1 MTITVHMQAYNHAC
15 HLLVSCGTVVDCCF
29 WKPCVRLFPIRPQPK
44 LKKMINE
51 HSFFR
56 CMFQALWFSLT
67 NAGVVV
73 VVFFFRCINEQKIRE
88 IGGLNSFEVVLLFVH
103 FIGVFHFKQ
112 LFYQPKSILQGFGER
127 CKVFLFQENCSC
139 LSTQLQH
146 IHVLLNRRA
155 SKYRSRVH
163 FLL

>member
-15 HLLVSCGTVVDCCF
+15 HLLVSCATVVDCCF

-44 LKKMINE
+44 LKKMINVLP
-51 HSFFR
+51 FFAVCSR
-56 CMFQALWFSLT
+56 HFGFLWQMQVLL
-67 NAGVVV
+67 
-73 VVFFFRCINEQKIRE
+73 FFFRCINEQKIRE
-88 IGGLNSFEVVLLFVH
+88 KGGLNSFEVVLLFVH

-112 LFYQPKSILQGFGER
+112 LFYQAKSILQGFGER

>member
-1 MTITVHMQAYNHAC
+1 MQV
-15 HLLVSCGTVVDCCF
+15 LL
-29 WKPCVRLFPIRPQPK
+29 L
-44 LKKMINE
+44 
-51 HSFFR
+51 
-56 CMFQALWFSLT
+56 
-67 NAGVVV
+67 
-73 VVFFFRCINEQKIRE
+73 VVFFSVALNEQKIRE
-88 IGGLNSFEVVLLFVH
+88 IGGVNSFEVVLLFVQ

-112 LFYQPKSILQGFGER
+112 LFYQTKSILQGFGER

-139 LSTQLQH
+139 LSTQLKH